1 MKKTLTVGAV
11 VENLSQVI
19 EFIESNLEEVGCGMK
34 TQTQIEVSVEELFV
48 NIAHY
53 AYSGAVGGAS
63 DTVRNGTANASCATG
78 EKGASYATSTAEA
91 AKNSIGS
98 ATITFDFASETRT
111 VVISLIDSGV
121 PYNPFVKPDPDITL
135 SVEERQIGG
144 LGIFMVKKNMD
155 EVLYSFAEGKN
166 ITTIKKII

>member
-1 MKKTLTVGAV
+1 MKKTLTVSATD
-11 VENLSQVI
+11 ENLSQVI
-19 EFIESNLEEVGCGMK
+19 EFIGSNLEEVGCGMK
-34 TQTQIEVSVEELFV
+34 AQTQIEVSVEELFV

-63 DTVRNGTANASCATG
+63 DTVRNGTANASCAT
-78 EKGASYATSTAEA
+78 STAEA

-111 VVISLIDSGV
+111 VAISLIDSGV
-121 PYNPFVKPDPDITL
+121 PYNPLSKPDPDITL
-135 SVEERQIGG
+135 SAEERQIGG